1 MPKDELIQ
9 NWEKIKIKIKEKFN
23 KLSDEDLE
31 KIKGKKEALISL
43 IEKKH
48 GLNHDKVTEIVR
60 QIEDSLQLAGAG
72 ASREHSR
79 ASESHERSG
88 QHAQQGRE
96 TRYQDQN
103 PRNAQRQQR
112 DTQRGLGEH
121 ERSENHPFDHEQQ
134 GGKGRW

>member
-1 MPKDELIQ
+1 MPKDELFQ

-31 KIKGKKEALISL
+31 KIKGKKEALINL

-48 GLNHDKVTEIVR
+48 GLTRDKATEILR
-60 QIEDSLQLAGAG
+60 HIEDSLQLAGVG
-72 ASREHSR
+72 GREHPR
-79 ASESHERSG
+79 DREAG
-88 QHAQQGRE
+88 QQQGQRSPHESRE

-103 PRNAQRQQR
+103 PRSAQKQPR
-112 DTQRGLGEH
+112 DTQRGMEDS
-121 ERSENHPFDHEQQ
+121 ERSEHHPFGHEQQ

>member
-1 MPKDELIQ
+1 MPKDELLQ
-9 NWEKIKIKIKEKFN
+9 NWEKIKIKIREKFN

-48 GLNHDKVTEIVR
+48 GLNRDKATEIVR

-79 ASESHERSG
+79 ASESHPSHS
-88 QHAQQGRE
+88 QAGRE

-103 PRNAQRQQR
+103 PRNAQRQPR
-112 DTQRGLGEH
+112 DTQRGFEEREGSEH
-121 ERSENHPFDHEQQ
+121 HPFDREQQ